1 LGTGSR
7 VFGAPQGSS
16 AQVVSPPTRRLFT
29 RTAST
34 DATTLDERLGARSVH
49 VLDVRQPSEWRH
61 GHIRGAENVPVL
73 YLKSQLARLPRE
85 KTIVTV
91 CASGHRSAAAARTLQ
106 RAGYQVE
113 NLKGGM
119 HAWTRAGLPTERATR
134 RR

>member
-1 LGTGSR
+1 VG
-7 VFGAPQGSS
+7 
-16 AQVVSPPTRRLFT
+16 LFT
-29 RTAST
+29 GTKST
-34 DATTLDERLGARSVH
+34 DPASLAERLAEGSVH

-61 GHIRGAENVPVL
+61 GHIRGARNLPL
-73 YLKSQLARLPRE
+73 MQLRSRLATLPRE

-119 HAWTRAGLPTERATR
+119 HAWTQARLPTERETR